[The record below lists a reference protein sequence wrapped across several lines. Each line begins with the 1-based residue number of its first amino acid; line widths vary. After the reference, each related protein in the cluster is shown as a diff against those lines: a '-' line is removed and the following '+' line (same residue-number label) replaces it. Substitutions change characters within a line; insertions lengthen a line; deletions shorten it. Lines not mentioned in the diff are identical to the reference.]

1 MKKYITSIFILLFIL
16 IFSFYSSND
25 YLVFYKNETK
35 KVENQT
41 EINKNK
47 TYFTLQDIQDLKD
60 VSFYY
65 TPYKWLLDD
74 IVSLIDNS
82 KNRVYIE
89 VYMFTE
95 KRLQESII
103 KAKKRWV
110 DVKVVLEKNPY
121 NAYNINNKTSDL
133 LKKNNIEVIWSD
145 TKNYS
150 LNHSKFLIIDDEIIL
165 SSGNLTYSTF
175 AYNRDFFF
183 FIKNKGVLETFI
195 FIFENDFIWNKISP
209 YHTNLVL
216 SPDYSRK
223 KLETMI
229 LSAKT
234 SLDIYF
240 QYLKDEHMFSL
251 LIQKAEQGIDINIIL
266 ADTAQEDNKN
276 EIEKLRKLW
285 VKVELIKTPK
295 IHAKAILVDKT
306 YLFMW
311 SENFSTYSLDKNR
324 EVWLIIKDKTN
335 ISKFIDIFK
344 KDISR

>member
-1 MKKYITSIFILLFIL
+1 
-16 IFSFYSSND
+16 
-25 YLVFYKNETK
+25 
-35 KVENQT
+35 
-41 EINKNK
+41 
-47 TYFTLQDIQDLKD
+47 
-60 VSFYY
+60 
-65 TPYKWLLDD
+65 
-74 IVSLIDNS
+74 
-82 KNRVYIE
+82 
-89 VYMFTE
+89 
-95 KRLQESII
+95 
-103 KAKKRWV
+103 
-110 DVKVVLEKNPY
+110 
-121 NAYNINNKTSDL
+121 
-133 LKKNNIEVIWSD
+133 
-145 TKNYS
+145 
-150 LNHSKFLIIDDEIIL
+150 
-165 SSGNLTYSTF
+165 
-175 AYNRDFFF
+175 
-183 FIKNKGVLETFI
+183 
-195 FIFENDFIWNKISP
+195 
-209 YHTNLVL
+209 L